1 MLLSRVKAYSCGKLY
16 RKKGEKIADSAIIA
30 KQENIVDFQHVF
42 SVCDNSQVA
51 PH

>member
-1 MLLSRVKAYSCGKLY
+1 MLLFRVKAYSLSKLY
-16 RKKGEKIADSAIIA
+16 STKGKKIADSAIIA
-30 KQENIVDFQHVF
+30 KQETVVDFQHVF